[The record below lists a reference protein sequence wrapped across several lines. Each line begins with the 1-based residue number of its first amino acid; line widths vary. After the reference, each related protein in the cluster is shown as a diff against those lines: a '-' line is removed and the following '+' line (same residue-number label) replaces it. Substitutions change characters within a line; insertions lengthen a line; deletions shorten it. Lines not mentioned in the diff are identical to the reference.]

1 MTGVDYA
8 MRFPDYKMNIMYKY
22 MYFFLC
28 VCVYNQTQNK
38 GTGSERN

>member
-22 MYFFLC
+22 MYFCAC
-28 VCVYNQTQNK
+28 VCVCVQSDTKQRYWK
-38 GTGSERN
+38 